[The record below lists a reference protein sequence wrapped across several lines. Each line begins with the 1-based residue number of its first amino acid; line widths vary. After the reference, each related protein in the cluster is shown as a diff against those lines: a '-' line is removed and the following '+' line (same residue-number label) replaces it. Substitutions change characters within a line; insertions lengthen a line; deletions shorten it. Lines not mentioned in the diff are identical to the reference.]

1 MAHHGAEV
9 MVAEVGLSVEEE
21 VCRGAGPEADSDQ
34 KQGLLAYN
42 PNTHS
47 YGPLCINQLGP
58 M

>member
-47 YGPLCINQLGP
+47 YGQLGP